1 MTHNLFVEMLSGD
14 LPSVRKQILCQYV
27 SFFRKLMQ
35 SPLREVRILANLVG
49 RDTNSVTGRNL
60 SNLMEE
66 FPTLDPWTHGAG
78 YFKTEYKG
86 YPVSNIYQWRSP
98 LQNKLLYQ
106 HREMDTMERMLTPS
120 LS

>member
-14 LPSVRKQILCQYV
+14 MPSVRKQILCQYV
-27 SFFRKLMQ
+27 SFFKNLRQ
-35 SPLREVRILANLVG
+35 SH
-49 RDTNSVTGRNL
+49 

-86 YPVSNIYQWRSP
+86 YPVSNIYQWRLP
-98 LQNKLLYQ
+98 LQKKLLYQ